1 MRTHAVQQHRSIVI
15 EGMDLY
21 LSSSCNG
28 TRLKIVRQNTRRRKR
43 PRACPSIDGYNGIRA
58 GEAIHCGPMR
68 VQVQIASLKVDALVD
83 TGTDY
88 DAVDTDLSA
97 RMRTS
102 PDHLQAFV
110 SRREVPPMSVGGL
123 TVEMKQS
130 TMPEFEWKLTSR
142 GAEVWGGEL
151 RDRAQNWTF
160 NEFRRLGDP
169 LIFGMPFLRA
179 FNGFAMED

>member
-83 TGTDY
+83 TGSD
-88 DAVDTDLSA
+88 
-97 RMRTS
+97 
-102 PDHLQAFV
+102 
-110 SRREVPPMSVGGL
+110 
-123 TVEMKQS
+123 
-130 TMPEFEWKLTSR
+130 
-142 GAEVWGGEL
+142 
-151 RDRAQNWTF
+151 
-160 NEFRRLGDP
+160 
-169 LIFGMPFLRA
+169 
-179 FNGFAMED
+179 